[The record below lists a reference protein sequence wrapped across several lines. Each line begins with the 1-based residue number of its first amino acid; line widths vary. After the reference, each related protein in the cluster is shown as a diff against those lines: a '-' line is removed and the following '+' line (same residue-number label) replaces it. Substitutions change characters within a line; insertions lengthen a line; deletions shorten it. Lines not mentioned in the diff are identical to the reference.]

1 MDRQAR
7 RSGTGVMSVKVAPAS
22 GSTRSVEDRLDAALA
37 DSFPASDPVAIAID
51 HGKSARKPSA
61 TVEPKRESDNGA
73 S

>member
-37 DSFPASDPVAIAID
+37 DSFPASDPIAISID
-51 HGKSARKPSA
+51 EPSHRSN
-61 TVEPKRESDNGA
+61 PKQTTSTQA
-73 S
+73 AKK